1 LTGGNADHRLRV
13 RPTDVVRVAAQVGA
27 AVLSQAGAT
36 GELVQV
42 LQKLAGG
49 SPAPA
54 AWADEC
60 AKDLLSAKGAAVVMA
75 GYAQPLAVHVI
86 AHAINSALGA
96 HGTIVNAIPAQVPAA
111 DGGIAECV
119 AALGSGL
126 ETLVILN
133 GNPVYDAPADL
144 GFTDALKKA
153 KTVIRLG
160 QQEDETSA
168 ASTWHV
174 AGAHFLESWGDA
186 RTADGTIVP
195 VQPLIEPL
203 FGGLTDIEV
212 LARVLGIEK
221 PQPLDMVR
229 ATFGQ
234 DDAAWRRFLHD
245 GFAKDSAPKPL
256 EASVVQLGKATA
268 FLAGYSVPAA
278 SGFDVVL
285 QRDLSVDDGRFNNN
299 GWLQEIPDPITKVTW
314 ENVILVSPAT
324 ARELGVS
331 DAANAK
337 DGQYRQPV
345 VTVTIGQRSV
355 EGPVWVQPGLADKTI
370 GLALGYGRKS
380 TGRVGRGSG
389 YDAYPLYLKDSRHL
403 ATGAKAT
410 VGKRRQL
417 VAVTQEHGLME
428 GRPVIREANLDQFV
442 GKPDFAKNM
451 DLESHL
457 PHYVPYKDKADGRS
471 FDKRPQNIYEHPY
484 DQNPETASK
493 IHQWGMVIDLS
504 QCVGCNACV
513 AACQSENNIPIVGKD
528 QVARGREM
536 HWMRID
542 RYYSHDPK
550 ADVNAE
556 TAAEDPQMAIQPM
569 LCQHCEAAPC
579 ESVCPV
585 NATVHDEEGINVM
598 AYNRCIGTRYCANNC
613 PYKVRRFNFFDF
625 NKREP
630 DYASAQD
637 QHFLN
642 FGNLYKGPFGINRN
656 AAPEWEIIKLVR
668 NPDVSVRMRGV
679 MEKCTFCV
687 QRVEQAKIARKVAV
701 GNGGDVAVPDGAI
714 QTACQQA
721 CPAEAITFG
730 NILDSESAV
739 SKLRK
744 DPRNYSVLGFLDT
757 RPRVT
762 YLARVRNPN
771 PAIAKVEGRSE
782 PDSLRDYE
790 RFRHE
795 NPFESHGHG
804 EGHAPEKHAGNPA
817 QKGAA

>member
-1 LTGGNADHRLRV
+1 V
-13 RPTDVVRVAAQVGA
+13 
-27 AVLSQAGAT
+27 
-36 GELVQV
+36 
-42 LQKLAGG
+42 

-54 AWADEC
+54 SWAEEC

-75 GYAQPLAVHVI
+75 GYAQPMAVHVI

-96 HGTIVNAIPAQVPAA
+96 HGTIVNAIPAQVAAA

-119 AALGSGL
+119 AALGGGL

-133 GNPVYDAPADL
+133 GNPVYDAPADV
-144 GFTDALKKA
+144 GFAEALKKA

-168 ASTWHV
+168 ASSWHV

-221 PQPLDMVR
+221 PQPLDLVR
-229 ATFGQ
+229 ATFGP

-245 GFAKDSAPKPL
+245 GLAKDSAPKPL
-256 EASVVQLGKATA
+256 EASAVQLGKATA
-268 FLAGYSVPAA
+268 FLSAYTAPAA
-278 SGFDVVL
+278 AGFDVVL

-324 ARELGVS
+324 ARELGLA
-331 DAANAK
+331 DAAHAK
-337 DGQYRQPV
+337 EGQYHQPLL
-345 VTVTIGQRSV
+345 TVTLGQRSV
-355 EGPVWVQPGLADKTI
+355 EGPVWIQPGLADKTL
-370 GLALGYGRKS
+370 GLALGYGRRV

-403 ATGAKAT
+403 ATGAKVS
-410 VGKRRQL
+410 VGKRRHL

-428 GRPVIREANLDQFV
+428 GRPVVREANLDPFL

-457 PHYVPYKDKADGRS
+457 PHYVPYKDKPDGRS
-471 FDKRPQNIYEHPY
+471 IEKRPQNIYEHPY
-484 DQNPETASK
+484 DQNPETMSK
-493 IHQWGMVIDLS
+493 IHQWGMVIDLA
-504 QCVGCNACV
+504 QCVGCTACV

-556 TAAEDPQMAIQPM
+556 TASEDPQMAVQPM
-569 LCQHCEAAPC
+569 LCQHCESAPC

-613 PYKVRRFNFFDF
+613 PYKVRRFNFFDY
-625 NKREP
+625 NKRES
-630 DYASAQD
+630 DYASSQD
-637 QHFLN
+637 QHFINL
-642 FGNLYKGPFGINRN
+642 GNLYKGPFGINRN
-656 AAPEWEIIKLVR
+656 AAPEWEIIKLAR

-687 QRVEQAKIARKVAV
+687 QRVEQAKIARKVTV
-701 GNGGDVAVPDGAI
+701 GNSGDVGVPDGAI

-730 NILDSESAV
+730 NILDPGSSV

-762 YLARVRNPN
+762 YLAKVRNPN
-771 PAIAKVEGRSE
+771 PAIAKAEGRSE

-804 EGHAPEKHAGNPA
+804 EGHAPEKHAGKPA